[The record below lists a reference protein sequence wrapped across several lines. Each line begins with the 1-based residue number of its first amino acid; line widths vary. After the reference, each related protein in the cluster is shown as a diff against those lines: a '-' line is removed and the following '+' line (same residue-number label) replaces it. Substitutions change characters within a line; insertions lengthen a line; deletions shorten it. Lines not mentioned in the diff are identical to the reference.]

1 MKEKGKFDRK
11 LPQNL
16 ENLHTYKSKE
26 FWNLLRQIKANSNN
40 KSPEYQTLN
49 DLDKCYKNLQQK
61 NCNLTKQEFPEP
73 LNTKPNDSL
82 SQIATIEEIKE
93 SIKYLKTK

>member
-49 DLDKCYKNLQQK
+49 DLDKCYKNLQQR
-61 NCNLTKQEFPEP
+61 NCNLTNQEFPEP
-73 LNTKPNDSL
+73 LNT
-82 SQIATIEEIKE
+82 
-93 SIKYLKTK
+93 